1 MGENPKLFCEKRGAW
16 ETRTRFAFSAVPGCR
31 ITGTPHFPVFF
42 KACVCG
48 GGFVQG
54 SSRIILRTFYE
65 PGQRD
70 IWRAS
75 SLRPRAGQGAILK
88 PLQSG
93 HRLTLWRGTKHCKME
108 HWFLNLKLYVFSQ
121 KRKEIALLEDKDR
134 TTPQAPQL
142 YTDISC
148 SQTKMPEPSA
158 LTCAAGSAH
167 ALWGYLMGTK
177 DQSSFPCCQPS
188 LPVSL
193 QATLHC

>member
-1 MGENPKLFCEKRGAW
+1 MKKEEPGRLEQDLHSAQFRVVELQAR
-16 ETRTRFAFSAVPGCR
+16 RTFLC
-31 ITGTPHFPVFF
+31 FF

-93 HRLTLWRGTKHCKME
+93 HMLTL
-108 HWFLNLKLYVFSQ
+108 
-121 KRKEIALLEDKDR
+121 
-134 TTPQAPQL
+134 
-142 YTDISC
+142 
-148 SQTKMPEPSA
+148 
-158 LTCAAGSAH
+158 
-167 ALWGYLMGTK
+167 
-177 DQSSFPCCQPS
+177 
-188 LPVSL
+188 
-193 QATLHC
+193 